1 MSSRLRLL
9 PIERSSVI
17 DRVTDRL
24 RQAIMAGAL
33 HPGTRLVEADLAQQ
47 LGTSRAPVREAMQAL
62 EQEGLLVSL
71 PRGGMLIPIFRGSDA
86 WEIYTLRAALEG
98 EAVRLTLPK
107 LTTDQVKELQELIRE
122 MRRPRSEVDVAS
134 LTSLDVQFH
143 ERLVMMSGNT
153 RLARNWGGMMSQIQL
168 LIRQANLPAL
178 DDPAYVADR
187 HAQIISA
194 LLTRDEE
201 IAIAT
206 VNEHIRSVG
215 EEMRGVLDNNDV
227 ETPIDATGHV
237 TADFSQR
244 PASERSGQ
252 P

>member
-24 RQAIMAGAL
+24 RQAIMAGDL
-33 HPGTRLVEADLAQQ
+33 HPGTRLVEADLAKE

-62 EQEGLLVSL
+62 EQEGLLVAL
-71 PRGGMLIPIFRGSDA
+71 PRGGLLIPTFRGSDA
-86 WEIYTLRAALEG
+86 WEIYTLRAALES
-98 EAVRLTLPK
+98 EAVRLALPS
-107 LTTDQVKELQELIRE
+107 LASDQVEELQELIHA
-122 MRRPRSEVDVAS
+122 MRRPHSEVDVAG
-134 LTSLDVQFH
+134 LTALDVQFH
-143 ERLVMMSGNT
+143 EKLVTMSGNA
-153 RLARNWGGMMSQIQL
+153 RLARTWGGMMSQIQL

-187 HAQIISA
+187 HAQIIRA
-194 LLTRDEE
+194 LLTGDEV
-201 IAIAT
+201 IAIDT

-215 EEMRGVLDNNDV
+215 EEMRRVLGTKDV
-227 ETPIDATGHV
+227 ETAIDATGQI
-237 TADFSQR
+237 ARDFSAR
-244 PASERSGQ
+244 PPSEPTDQ